1 MAATDLDELLALRE
15 LDRDAITARLGASPE
30 QITPGV
36 SYGSLKDVDRL
47 TAPGAHA
54 AHFFFRDGELALIYV
69 PESALGGLTR
79 EALERELGGPG
90 ERLRSRFGKDAA
102 LYVNAGRGVAYT
114 EENGALVA
122 LEVFPP
128 TTLDRYRDEIW
139 WEPPGFIR

>member
-1 MAATDLDELLALRE
+1 MRDVSPPGSEGERQRAQDEPA
-15 LDRDAITARLGASPE
+15 
-30 QITPGV
+30 
-36 SYGSLKDVDRL
+36 
-47 TAPGAHA
+47 A
-54 AHFFFRDGELALIYV
+54 AHPPPAAAPAGTAARSARVRAHRGEAREAGRIIDKLEDDYGI
-69 PESALGGLTR
+69 
-79 EALERELGGPG
+79 EALERELGGSG

-102 LYVNAGRGVAYT
+102 LYVDARRGVAYA